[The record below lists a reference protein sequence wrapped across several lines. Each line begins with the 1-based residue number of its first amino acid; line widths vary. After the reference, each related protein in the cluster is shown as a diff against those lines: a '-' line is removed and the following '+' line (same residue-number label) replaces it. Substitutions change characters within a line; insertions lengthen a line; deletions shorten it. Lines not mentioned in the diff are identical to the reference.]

1 MREVKFTA
9 IIPARYE
16 STRFPGKPLA
26 DFWGK
31 PMIRCVYERVAKALP
46 TAVIW
51 VATDDERIAR
61 AVRTFGGQVVMT
73 SPTHRSGTDRC
84 GEVLEKIGGDFDV
97 VINVQ
102 GDEPFVYPEQL
113 RTLMACFTDTTE
125 QAGEEVQIATL
136 VKPIGTGE
144 EAMKTL
150 FNPNVPKV
158 VLNCRGDAIYFS
170 RSAIPYV
177 RGKESAEWTTIY
189 PYYRHI
195 GIYAYRCDILRK
207 LVQLPV
213 GMLEAAENLEQ
224 LRWIENGYI
233 IRTGITEIE
242 TIGIDTPDDYV
253 RALHDP
259 AYKNAYAEIP

>member
-1 MREVKFTA
+1 
-9 IIPARYE
+9 
-16 STRFPGKPLA
+16 
-26 DFWGK
+26 
-31 PMIRCVYERVAKALP
+31 MIRCVYERVAKVLP
-46 TAVIW
+46 TDVIW

-84 GEVLEKIGGDFDV
+84 GEALEKIGGDFDV

-158 VLNCRGDAIYFS
+158 VLNSGVMPSIFRDRLS
-170 RSAIPYV
+170 PTSA
-177 RGKESAEWTTIY
+177 GKNQPNGRRYTPITDTSGYMPIVATFCANWCSCPSACWK
-189 PYYRHI
+189 R
-195 GIYAYRCDILRK
+195 
-207 LVQLPV
+207 Q
-213 GMLEAAENLEQ
+213 
-224 LRWIENGYI
+224 
-233 IRTGITEIE
+233 
-242 TIGIDTPDDYV
+242 
-253 RALHDP
+253 RALS
-259 AYKNAYAEIP
+259 NSVG